1 MTSLVMDIQAEFRG
15 DIRRAEPMFRHTS
28 WRIGGPAECYLIPA
42 DVQDLRALLRV
53 LDRKNVPWIVVGN
66 GTNLLV
72 GDEGVSGAVI
82 SLERLDSCEIDPA
95 GKVRV
100 EAGMS
105 LQTLVKNTVARGLT
119 GLEDLIGIPGT
130 VGGALVMNAGAGT
143 AEIGTLVET
152 VTLLDGDNLV
162 TLMADAIDFSYR
174 SSGLSDRGVLISA
187 DLMLSRG
194 DCAKLQT
201 RCQDLLEKRRT
212 VQKVEGPHAG
222 SVFKNPP
229 QQSAWQ
235 LIDAVG
241 LRGRVCGAAMISEV
255 HCNHI
260 VNLGEATAAD
270 VLDLMALVQKRVQE
284 RTGIVLEPEV
294 HLVGCEVP
302 L

>member
-187 DLMLSRG
+187 DLMLSHG
-194 DCAKLQT
+194 DCDQLQT